1 MTGAKD
7 WQQANRLGG
16 LRRFAVAI
24 TALNVLGHS
33 VLGFEQSIAQP
44 LVALATA
51 YFMELVLAWI
61 DTRAKGRS
69 VQYGAGL
76 RSKVDFLLS
85 AHITGLATSMLLY
98 ANESLAA
105 VAFAS
110 GVAIGSKYVFRV
122 WIGRGSRHVF
132 NPSNLG
138 ITVTLLLFPWVGIA
152 PPYHFTENVSGAW
165 DWLLPGL
172 IVVTGTFLNARFTHR
187 LPLISAWL
195 IGFALQA
202 VVRNLLFD
210 TAVLAGLVPM
220 TGLAFVLFTFY
231 MITDPATSPGS
242 PRAQIGFGFSVA
254 LIYGLLMAAH
264 IVFGLFF
271 ALTVVCLLRGLAI
284 VVLNAMRSQARYGV
298 ARSPVP
304 IGGQGAE

>member
-7 WQQANRLGG
+7 WQAANRLGG

-44 LVALATA
+44 LVAVATA
-51 YFMELVLAWI
+51 YFMEFLLEWI
-61 DTRAKGRS
+61 DAHAKRRRARYSGGPQS
-69 VQYGAGL
+69 L
-76 RSKVDFLLS
+76 VDFLLS

-105 VAFAS
+105 IAFAA
-110 GVAIGSKYVFRV
+110 GVATASKFVFRV
-122 WIGRGSRHVF
+122 RMGRSSRHFF
-132 NPSNLG
+132 NPSNFG
-138 ITVTLLLFPWVGIA
+138 ITITLLLFPWVGIA
-152 PPYHFTENVSGAW
+152 PPYHFTENVYGAW

-172 IVVTGTFLNARFTHR
+172 IVVTGTFLNARFSHR
-187 LPLISAWL
+187 LPLISAWV

-220 TGLAFVLFTFY
+220 TGLAFVLYTFY
-231 MITDPATSPGS
+231 MITDPATSPAS
-242 PRAQIGFGFSVA
+242 PRAQVAFGLSVA
-254 LIYGLLMAAH
+254 VTYGLLMAAH

-271 ALTVVCLLRGLAI
+271 ALTAVCLVRGLAI
-284 VVLNAMRSQARYGV
+284 AVSSTVRSPARFGG
-298 ARSPVP
+298 AHSPVP
-304 IGGQGAE
+304 VGGQGVA